1 MARTYFYVTARS
13 LLPRRWYHL
22 YDSRVSLAVKV
33 RDREIES
40 HPRWRLSMPQLWAFV
55 AIALPVVAALASHM
69 STVDLAYHLRAGD
82 GILSTHALPQ
92 VDTYTFTVAG
102 RPWLD
107 QQWGAQVL
115 LGGAYRLGGW
125 ATLAI
130 ARAAMVGAIFF
141 LVYQA
146 CRLGGASIRQSAAL
160 TIASFLVATPGL
172 GLRPQL
178 FAMVLFALT
187 LWIVARR
194 GEHPTGLLAIPPI
207 VAVWANLHG
216 SFFLPLF
223 LLGIA
228 WLQDRKGSE
237 KRANKLLWV
246 GAASGVAT
254 LGNPFGPRVWAY
266 VVNISRNPDIT
277 RFVTEWQ
284 PPTIRTYGGAMFFL
298 SVALIVLFLAR
309 RSAATPWPTLIGLG
323 VFFLIALDAQ
333 RGVTWWAFA
342 VPVLIAGL
350 LPKPSRQLQG
360 REAHHLLNVS
370 IAAALVMVG
379 IVYLPWW
386 RAGDTTGGASSLL
399 RDDPTGIT
407 RELHAIATPGER
419 VFNAQIW
426 GSWIEFS
433 LPQTKAAVDSRIE
446 LFPASV
452 WQVYGDVS
460 AGRQGWQQDL
470 DRWGVHLIVASREQQ
485 DRLLPLLAGDRSWR
499 LVYADADGAI
509 YKRVHDAPSHP

>member
-1 MARTYFYVTARS
+1 M
-13 LLPRRWYHL
+13 LPGRRYHP
-22 YDSRVSLAVKV
+22 YDKGVSLAVKV
-33 RDREIES
+33 RRREIES
-40 HPRWRLSMPQLWAFV
+40 HARWHLSMPQLWALV
-55 AIALPVVAALASHM
+55 AVVLPIVAALASHM
-69 STVDLAYHLRAGD
+69 STVDLAYHLRAGA
-82 GILSTHALPQ
+82 GILSTHSLPR

-115 LGGAYRLGGW
+115 LEVAYRLGGW
-125 ATLAI
+125 ATLAFT
-130 ARAAMVGAIFF
+130 RAAMVGAIFF
-141 LVYQA
+141 LVYRA
-146 CRLGGASIRQSAAL
+146 CRLGGASIRQSATL

-178 FAMVLFALT
+178 FAMVLFAFT
-187 LWIVARR
+187 LWILARR
-194 GEHPTGLLAIPPI
+194 PAHPTGLLAIPPI

-216 SFFLPLF
+216 SFFLPLL

-228 WLQDRKGSE
+228 WLQDRKEPGT
-237 KRANKLLWV
+237 RAHRLLSV
-246 GAASGVAT
+246 GAASVLAT
-254 LGNPFGPRVWAY
+254 LANPFGLHVWAY
-266 VVNISRNPDIT
+266 VVNISRNPDIM

-284 PPTIRTYGGAMFFL
+284 PPTIRTYGGAAFFL
-298 SVALIVLFLAR
+298 SLALTALFLAR
-309 RSAATPWPTLIGLG
+309 RSTPTPWPTLIGIG
-323 VFFLIALDAQ
+323 VFCLIALDAQ

-350 LPKPSRQLQG
+350 LPTPTRQEPD
-360 REAHHLLNVS
+360 RETHSLLNVS
-370 IAAALVMVG
+370 IAAALVLVG

-386 RAGDTTGGASSLL
+386 RAEDTAGGASSLL

-407 RELHAIATPGER
+407 RELQAIATPGDR
-419 VFNAQIW
+419 IFNAQIW

-433 LPQTKAAVDSRIE
+433 LPQTKVAVDSRIE
-446 LFPASV
+446 IFPASV

-470 DRWGVHLIVASREQQ
+470 DRWGVQLIVADREQQ
-485 DRLLPLLAGDRSWR
+485 DRLIPLLAGDPSWR

-509 YKRVHDAPSHP
+509 YERASPDPPSNP